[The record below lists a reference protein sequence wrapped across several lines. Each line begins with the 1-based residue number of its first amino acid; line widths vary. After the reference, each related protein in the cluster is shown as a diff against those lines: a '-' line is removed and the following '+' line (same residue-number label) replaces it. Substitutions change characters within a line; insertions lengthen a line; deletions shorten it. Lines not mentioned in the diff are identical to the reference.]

1 LEATSV
7 EFVWMRRDG
16 IEKPARIPV
25 SAVPHWEGRGWERT
39 EPPARPER
47 RTRNAPAEPVDQ
59 STPVDAKQ
67 DTEDKTPVKTR
78 KAPSGRKED

>member
-1 LEATSV
+1 
-7 EFVWMRRDG
+7 MRRDG

-25 SAVPHWEGRGWERT
+25 TAVPHWEGRGWERT
-39 EPPARPER
+39 EAPARPPRPER
-47 RTRNAPAEPVDQ
+47 HPKHVPAKPVE

-67 DTEDKTPVKTR
+67 DTDDKTPVKTR